1 MVAIWVRYFRL
12 RAYCHWQYHL
22 GHAVEKSAK
31 QNPFTLALVEKGN
44 VAAVAWKQQ
53 FALAS
58 GLCFVTVA
66 IAVYFSSLRDT

>member
-1 MVAIWVRYFRL
+1 MSCVNGILGCALIATGNIIWVIQRK
-12 RAYCHWQYHL
+12 
-22 GHAVEKSAK
+22 KSAK

-44 VAAVAWKQQ
+44 VAAVAWKEQ